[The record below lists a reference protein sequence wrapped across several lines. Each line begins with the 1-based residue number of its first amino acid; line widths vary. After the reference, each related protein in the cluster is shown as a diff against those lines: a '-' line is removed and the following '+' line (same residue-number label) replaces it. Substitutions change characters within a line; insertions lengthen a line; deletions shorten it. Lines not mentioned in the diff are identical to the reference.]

1 MDRTKR
7 ISAVILKIY
16 SIGESHAG
24 VMLFSADEGI
34 SSAIAHGLRS
44 VKGRLRGKIA
54 PYTIA
59 EFDLY
64 FNPVKKS
71 CKILDVYNEEQLPG
85 IRNDIER
92 FYTASLW
99 AEIVLKTHGGGQAAA
114 FVYHLL
120 TENLHMLDTCRAEEI
135 RLLSIVFLLQWLD
148 GVAGID
154 GDLFHKIH
162 PAAREFAHLVLG
174 EKTVNMHEY
183 SLPQDLQAN
192 LLGWCYRQLETEIES
207 ELNTLKTGR
216 GIIV

>member
-16 SIGESHAG
+16 PIGESHAG
-24 VMLFSADEGI
+24 VKLFSSDEGI
-34 SSAIAHGLRS
+34 SSAVAHGLRS

-54 PYTIA
+54 PFTIA

-64 FNPVKKS
+64 LNPVKNS
-71 CKILDVYNEEQLPG
+71 CKILDVYSEDQLPG
-85 IRNDIER
+85 IRDNIER
-92 FYTASLW
+92 FYTANLW

-114 FVYHLL
+114 FVYQLL
-120 TENLHMLDTCRAEEI
+120 IENLRLLDTCRAEGI
-135 RLLSIVFLLQWLD
+135 RLLSIVFLIQWLD

-154 GDLFHKIH
+154 GDVFRKIH
-162 PAAREFAHLVLG
+162 PAAQEFAHLILG
-174 EKTVNMHEY
+174 QKTTNMHEIA
-183 SLPQDLQAN
+183 LPKDVQAS